1 MSKSLSNEWALTRII
16 GEAMAKGRDVNESV
30 STESMVDPESEP
42 LMRR

>member
-16 GEAMAKGRDVNESV
+16 EEAMVKGRDVNESV
-30 STESMVDPESEP
+30 STEFMVDPESEP